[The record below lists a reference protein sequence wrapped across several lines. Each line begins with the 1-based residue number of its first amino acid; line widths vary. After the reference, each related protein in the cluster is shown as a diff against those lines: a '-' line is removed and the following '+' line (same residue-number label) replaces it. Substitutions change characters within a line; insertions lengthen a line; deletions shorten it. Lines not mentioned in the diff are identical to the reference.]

1 MTDITIQ
8 LHGITIHAAKSE
20 ESPEYFRQNWKD
32 IESGAYEPETFEMFN
47 RYVDNKTTFIDLGAY
62 IGGTSL
68 YCAQLAA
75 EAFAFEPDPVVY
87 KYLEQ
92 NLACNPQIK
101 NLHIYNQAAGT
112 EEGVVYIKS
121 TASGGN
127 AGSSIMINDFKSS
140 WEVKLIDLAKF
151 INENHKAEKLFLKI
165 DIEGYEYELV
175 KRLIPHIIQH
185 KPTIFL
191 AMHPQIIANSIK
203 GNSIMNKLKR
213 RLKMIKVHKELT
225 AALAAFPHVTNRV
238 NETVSLQYIN
248 NKIRSAGMLA
258 DEEKDLLVHF

>member
-1 MTDITIQ
+1 
-8 LHGITIHAAKSE
+8 
-20 ESPEYFRQNWKD
+20 
-32 IESGAYEPETFEMFN
+32 MFN
-47 RYVDNKTTFIDLGAY
+47 RHIDSKTTFIDLGAY

-112 EEGVVYIKS
+112 QEGVVHIKS

-127 AGSSIMINDFKSS
+127 AGSSLMIKDFKSS

-151 INENHKAEKLFLKI
+151 INENHKAEKLF
-165 DIEGYEYELV
+165 
-175 KRLIPHIIQH
+175 
-185 KPTIFL
+185 
-191 AMHPQIIANSIK
+191 IK
-203 GNSIMNKLKR
+203 
-213 RLKMIKVHKELT
+213 
-225 AALAAFPHVTNRV
+225 
-238 NETVSLQYIN
+238 
-248 NKIRSAGMLA
+248 
-258 DEEKDLLVHF
+258 

>member
-20 ESPEYFRQNWKD
+20 ESPEYFRKNWKD

-47 RYVDNKTTFIDLGAY
+47 RHIDSKTTFIDLGAY

-112 EEGVVYIKS
+112 QEGVVHIKS

-127 AGSSIMINDFKSS
+127 AGSSLMIKDFKSS
-140 WEVKLIDLAKF
+140 
-151 INENHKAEKLFLKI
+151 
-165 DIEGYEYELV
+165 
-175 KRLIPHIIQH
+175 
-185 KPTIFL
+185 
-191 AMHPQIIANSIK
+191 
-203 GNSIMNKLKR
+203 
-213 RLKMIKVHKELT
+213 
-225 AALAAFPHVTNRV
+225 
-238 NETVSLQYIN
+238 
-248 NKIRSAGMLA
+248 
-258 DEEKDLLVHF
+258 